1 MKLYIVAAND
11 EVIQRWVKFAG
22 IKPSV
27 IVGSREKVVV
37 NKSEQNIGLLHLE
50 STPLEYVSNVC
61 EQYPNIL
68 WIAFSDM
75 PKDQEGLRLL
85 ERGFRGYINTY
96 VTSSLFDQLLNVVAK
111 NDIWAGPTI
120 VQTLLKRHIGSAQTL
135 GGVADFGKK
144 VEYDLTDREQQ
155 VLDRLVGG
163 ASNKEIAKILSITE
177 RTVKA
182 HVTSILRKTKTTD
195 RVSLIIKLTNQ
206 VA

>member
-11 EVIQRWVKFAG
+11 EVIRRWVRFAG

-27 IVGSREKVVV
+27 IVNSEEMVVAS
-37 NKSEQNIGLLHLE
+37 KSEKNVGLLHLG
-50 STPLEYVSNVC
+50 STSQEYVDNVC
-61 EQYPNIL
+61 EQYPDIL
-68 WIAFSDM
+68 WIAFSDI

-96 VTSSLFDQLLNVVAK
+96 VTASLFDQLVNVVAK

-120 VQTLLKRHIGSAQTL
+120 VQTLLKRHIGSVHTL
-135 GGVADFGKK
+135 NAEADFSEK

-163 ASNKEIAKILSITE
+163 ASNKEIAKMLGITE

-182 HVTSILRKTKTTD
+182 HVTSILRKTETTD